1 MEGTR
6 HLQSLTQWQMKK
18 DCLAFGFAD
27 YRENGGRYVQS
38 DMQFAQ
44 LVQDMI
50 RVTEELT
57 SDEKIADSINLDL
70 TYFFQKKPRQ
80 DDKVE
85 SAMMQLTWSND
96 ARNLLDSIGEKNYE
110 DLEGPDMIQSQIHGY
125 DYQDEM
131 YRQAQS
137 VSLKNKVVSAFYFDK
152 TERFAGIQTIDIHN
166 AAVSSLTFTEGDK
179 LTTRALIPSE
189 WTNSLPHLQK
199 FYDGTRLVG
208 FRSEKACDRANDI
221 LSVTPIYYSIDEDM
235 CSDPQMRA
243 VTDGMLE
250 EIPAYGVTCEEL
262 FTQSTLRQIEHVVK
276 NHSSDDLVST

>member
-1 MEGTR
+1 
-6 HLQSLTQWQMKK
+6 
-18 DCLAFGFAD
+18 
-27 YRENGGRYVQS
+27 
-38 DMQFAQ
+38 
-44 LVQDMI
+44 
-50 RVTEELT
+50 
-57 SDEKIADSINLDL
+57 
-70 TYFFQKKPRQ
+70 
-80 DDKVE
+80 
-85 SAMMQLTWSND
+85 MMQLTWSND
-96 ARNLLDSIGEKNYE
+96 ARNLLDSIGENYE

-131 YRQAQS
+131 YQQAQS

-235 CSDPQMRA
+235 CSDA
-243 VTDGMLE
+243 
-250 EIPAYGVTCEEL
+250 
-262 FTQSTLRQIEHVVK
+262 
-276 NHSSDDLVST
+276 